1 MNNISLEDYLDNT
14 LMPKLVQETAK
25 LLNQSQDQLKQIQW
39 TVGEANTDKQFSLL
53 AGQKAQQAFNEV
65 HSQSQS
71 NFPIAIQTTTPDLK
85 IKFIVHNPNQKSKT
99 YSRKIELKSG
109 TTRIIPGS
117 TIRKLDLNCWVI
129 FVLRQADNSQF
140 SFRYGR
146 YHKGLLI
153 KDTDLFQDRTPR
165 PSLKWD
171 NYQTINEQPDISK
184 VENNKEWISRYAKA
198 AIYRVFYASGLK
210 LSWQD
215 DLVKLIIKYV
225 LEDEKILNKAINKL
239 GINKDELMQKLSKIM
254 N

>member
-1 MNNISLEDYLDNT
+1 MNNISIEDYLDNI

-25 LLNQSQDQLKQIQW
+25 ILNQSQDELKQIQW
-39 TVGEANTDKQFSLL
+39 TIGEANTDKQFSLL
-53 AGQKAQQAFNEV
+53 AGKKAQEAFKKV
-65 HSQSQS
+65 HSQS
-71 NFPIAIQTTTPDLK
+71 NFSITIQTTTPDLK
-85 IKFIVHNPNQKSKT
+85 IKFIVHHPNQKSKT

-109 TTRIIPGS
+109 TTNIIPGS

-129 FVLRQADNSQF
+129 FVLRQVDNSQF

-171 NYQTINEQPDISK
+171 NYQTIDESPNIDK

-198 AIYRVFYASGLK
+198 AIYRVFYASDLK
-210 LSWQD
+210 FSWQD
-215 DLVKLIIKYV
+215 DLVRLIIKYV
-225 LEDEKILNKAINKL
+225 LEDEKILNKALNQLEIDQ
-239 GINKDELMQKLSKIM
+239 DELMEKLSRIM